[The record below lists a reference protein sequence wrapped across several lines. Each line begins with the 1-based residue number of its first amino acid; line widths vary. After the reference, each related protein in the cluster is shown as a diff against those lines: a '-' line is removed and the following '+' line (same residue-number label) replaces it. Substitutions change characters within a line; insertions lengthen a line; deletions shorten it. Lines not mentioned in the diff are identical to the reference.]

1 MSGARDLPTRR
12 LIRTVAQMTLACL
25 GHWYLSVLYLAPV
38 AVVIG
43 GLSVVSRIEK
53 RRDAREAVEGTQR
66 QGDPAGVAR

>member
-1 MSGARDLPTRR
+1 
-12 LIRTVAQMTLACL
+12 MTLACL

-53 RRDAREAVEGTQR
+53 RRDAREAADDTPRRDETVGA
-66 QGDPAGVAR
+66 AG